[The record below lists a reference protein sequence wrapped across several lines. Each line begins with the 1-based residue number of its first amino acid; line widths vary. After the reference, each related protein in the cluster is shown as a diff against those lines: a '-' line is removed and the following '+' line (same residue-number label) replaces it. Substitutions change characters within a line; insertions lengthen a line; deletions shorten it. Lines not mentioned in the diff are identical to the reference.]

1 MEKINFKLLLRTSV
15 ILSVLFLVFQVRAID
30 TKRFDAPPPS
40 RGEYLAFTKPIN
52 FRYGIS
58 PAKVD
63 RTKLIMPPTIQI
75 VTTTVEKETNSSIV
89 SSETNDFPL
98 LPFQDDNS
106 SSGTY
111 MPSLNFPNIPNIAP
125 PVGLPL
131 TDPFEEVN
139 SLGIDSTDELL
150 EVFESSSM
158 RTPRS
163 SMQNIP
169 FVPPYTVAPDNMR
182 VTNKATYQRR
192 QR

>member
-1 MEKINFKLLLRTSV
+1 MEKINFKLLLRTSA

-30 TKRFDAPPPS
+30 TKRFDAPPLS

-75 VTTTVEKETNSSIV
+75 VTTTVKQESNSSTV

-98 LPFQDDNS
+98 LPFEDENS
-106 SSGTY
+106 SSGTN
-111 MPSLNFPNIPNIAP
+111 MPPLNFPNIPNIAP

>member
-1 MEKINFKLLLRTSV
+1 MEKINFTLLLRTSV

-40 RGEYLAFTKPIN
+40 RGEYLAFTKPIT

-63 RTKLIMPPTIQI
+63 RTKLIMPPTLQI
-75 VTTTVEKETNSSIV
+75 VSTTVEDESNSSSL
-89 SSETNDFPL
+89 SSQTNDFPL
-98 LPFQDDNS
+98 LPFQDANA
-106 SSGTY
+106 
-111 MPSLNFPNIPNIAP
+111 SLGSNLTSPNFPSIPNIAP
-125 PVGLPL
+125 PVELPL
-131 TDPFEEVN
+131 TDPFEEIN

-150 EVFESSSM
+150 QVFESSSM
-158 RTPRS
+158 RTPRT

-182 VTNKATYQRR
+182 MTNKATYQRR

>member
-1 MEKINFKLLLRTSV
+1 MEKINFKLLLRTSA

-30 TKRFDAPPPS
+30 TKRFDAPPLS

-75 VTTTVEKETNSSIV
+75 VTTTVKQESNSSTV

-98 LPFQDDNS
+98 LPFQDENS
-106 SSGTY
+106 SSGTN
-111 MPSLNFPNIPNIAP
+111 MPPLNFSNIPNIAP

>member
-1 MEKINFKLLLRTSV
+1 MEKLNLKLLFRISAL
-15 ILSVLFLVFQVRAID
+15 LSVLFLVSPIRAIE
-30 TKRFDAPPPS
+30 TKRFDAPPLS

-63 RTKLIMPPTIQI
+63 RTKLIMPPTIQV
-75 VTTTVEKETNSSIV
+75 VTTSVKTEDNSTASQ
-89 SSETNDFPL
+89 SSDYPL

-106 SSGTY
+106 SSSTT
-111 MPSLNFPNIPNIAP
+111 MPPANFTNIPNIAP
-125 PVGLPL
+125 PTGLPL
-131 TDPFEEVN
+131 TDPFEDLN
-139 SLGIDSTDELL
+139 SFGINSTDELL

-158 RTPRS
+158 RAPRS